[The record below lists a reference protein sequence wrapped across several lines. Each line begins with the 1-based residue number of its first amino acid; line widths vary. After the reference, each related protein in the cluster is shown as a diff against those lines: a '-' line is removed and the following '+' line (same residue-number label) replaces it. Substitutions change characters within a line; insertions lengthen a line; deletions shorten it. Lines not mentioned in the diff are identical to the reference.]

1 MSNCPRYADS
11 EQCEHG
17 AQDNKTCA
25 HCDHNAKGYT
35 PSQLPTTEIPQITNK
50 ADKVKAAMDTIL
62 KIFEQD
68 NLEVVT
74 RAVFTAPAG
83 YEKPCDKWSFMNR
96 IFMMLN
102 ETEDARGYKQWQAVG
117 RNVTKG
123 SHAFSIFGPL
133 MHKVKDE
140 KTGENKTILTGFKA
154 IPVFR
159 YEDTEGEQL
168 PDMPK
173 LNLEIPCQFDSII
186 KELQLTVKAMAFHGD
201 YYGYYAIGRQTIV
214 CCTPEIKTFLHE
226 LSHAVDDKLHGL
238 KGGQHNDQ
246 EVTAEFS
253 AAVVGH
259 LMGYKIPYGNCKQYI
274 EGYSFRELMHQLNRC
289 EKVIKFI
296 VDRTTA
302 NIEPIISP
310 APSISL
316 MQEV

>member
-1 MSNCPRYADS
+1 MSNCPRYKDS

-35 PSQLPTTEIPQITNK
+35 PQLPEMVTTNK

-68 NLEVVT
+68 NLEIVT

-83 YEKPCDKWSFMNR
+83 YDKPCDKWSFMNR

-117 RNVTKG
+117 RHVKRREDG
-123 SHAFSIFGPL
+123 GVAFHIFGPL
-133 MHKVKDE
+133 MHKIKDE
-140 KTGENKTILTGFKA
+140 KTGEDKTILTGFKA

-173 LNLEIPCQFDSII
+173 LNLEIPCNYDNII
-186 KELQLTVKAMAFHGD
+186 QELNLTVKAMVFNGGF
-201 YYGYYAIGRQTIV
+201 YGYYAPDRKVIAL
-214 CCTPEIKTFLHE
+214 CTPEIKTFLHE
-226 LSHAVDDKLHGL
+226 LSHAVDDKVNGTL

-259 LMGYKIPYGNCKQYI
+259 MMGYKIPYGNCKRYI

-296 VDRTTA
+296 VDKTT
-302 NIEPIISP
+302 
-310 APSISL
+310 
-316 MQEV
+316 